1 MNATIMT
8 NETIAFSTLPKTSKV
23 WIYASDRNFNSVESV
38 QIQTILQEFVSGW
51 KSHGSSISGHF
62 EVLFNRFIVL
72 AIDDSG
78 ASASGCSIDSSV
90 KIIRSIEEK
99 FSISLTNR
107 ALVAYQKE
115 MEILQ
120 IPFQKIKEAIQQGE
134 IQADTIIFD
143 NSVITLE
150 DFHAKW
156 RRKAKE
162 SWIAR
167 FFN

>member
-1 MNATIMT
+1 MT
-8 NETIAFSTLPKTSKV
+8 NETIAFSTLPKTSNV
-23 WIYASDRNFNSVESV
+23 WIYASNRDFNSEESV
-38 QIQTILQEFVSGW
+38 QIQAVLHEFVTGW
-51 KSHGSSISGHF
+51 KSHGSALNGHF
-62 EVLFNRFIVL
+62 ELLHNRFIVL

-90 KIIRSIEEK
+90 KVIRAIEEK
-99 FSISLTNR
+99 FKLSLTDR
-107 ALVAYQKE
+107 ALVAYEKE
-115 MEILQ
+115 NEIQQ
-120 IPFQKIKEAIQQGE
+120 ISFQKIKEAIQQGE